1 MTTPSIQEPGNQ
13 GFSAPQADGLSPTVE
28 PVPVSPIRASIP
40 SAFTHD
46 WRGEVSVAATEH
58 SVSRDALNAAI
69 FAWVMKMTRWEAVDT
84 DEVLKGF
91 AREQQARMGMAMA
104 MGAALAAAQGSAA

>member
-1 MTTPSIQEPGNQ
+1 MDNSGVPASPSG
-13 GFSAPQADGLSPTVE
+13 SQASPE
-28 PVPVSPIRASIP
+28 AANASSPSVSIP
-40 SAFTHD
+40 NAFTHD
-46 WRGEVSVAATEH
+46 WRGEVSVTAAEH
-58 SVSRDALNAAI
+58 GVSRDALNAAI

-104 MGAALAAAQGSAA
+104 MGAALAAAQAVTK